1 MTLADILLFTIK
13 LSIFLTVLSFGLRA
27 TPSDIMHLFRRPGQ
41 LIRALLSI
49 FVAMPIVAI
58 VLIKLLPMDPVLETT
73 LVALAVSPVPPVL
86 PNKAIQEEGQ
96 KSFTYGLLAA
106 VSIISVFVIPMAFRF
121 LDAMFQRDNSFSD
134 EATVKTISVTIL
146 VPILGGMVILYF
158 LPKLAERFANPLHKL
173 GGTLLMVGFLPVLIS
188 LLPLIWSLIGSGWAI
203 VSIVFAVVGVTV
215 GHFFGGPESSI
226 RKVLSLATAARHP
239 AVAIALVTS
248 NVTEAQKDL
257 AIASVIVYVLISGM
271 VAAPFL
277 ARLTKRSEKSDDAVI
292 KQEKLA

>member
-49 FVAMPIVAI
+49 FVVMPIVAI
-58 VLIKLLPMDPVLETT
+58 ILIKLLPMDPVLETT
-73 LVALAVSPVPPVL
+73 LVALSVSPVPPVL

-121 LDAMFQRDNSFSD
+121 MDAIFQKDNSFSD
-134 EATVKTISVTIL
+134 DATVRTIGLTIL

-158 LPKLAERFANPLHKL
+158 MPRLAARFADPLHKL

-188 LLPLIWSLIGSGWAI
+188 LLPMIFTLIGSGWAL

-215 GHFFGGPESSI
+215 GYFFGGPANSI
-226 RKVLSLATAARHP
+226 RKVLALATASRHP

-248 NVTEAQKDL
+248 NVTASQKNL
-257 AIASVIVYVLISGM
+257 AIASVIVYVLISGI
-271 VAAPFL
+271 VGAPFL
-277 ARLTKRSEKSDDAVI
+277 TRLTNRRAGPVEAAVT
-292 KQEKLA
+292 KEKLA